1 MRNAYKLL
9 VIRPERT
16 DHLGDIKQMYESKM
30 DLKETGS
37 DVDWIHLA
45 QDSVQ

>member
-1 MRNAYKLL
+1 MCGRDEKCLKLL

-37 DVDWIHLA
+37 DMD
-45 QDSVQ
+45 